1 MQIIETIRKEI
12 DRLDDEI
19 VKSLVERFLL
29 AKRIAGVKLETGI
42 SNYNANREKE
52 IILKACISVDEV
64 ILRENIKRIYES
76 ILHESK
82 IYQKESRGD

>member
-1 MQIIETIRKEI
+1 MQKIETIRKEI

-29 AKRIAGVKLETGI
+29 AKSIAGLKLETGI
-42 SNYNANREKE
+42 SNFDANREKE
-52 IILKACISVDEV
+52 IILKACISVDEE
-64 ILRENIKRIYES
+64 ILRENIQRIYES